1 MSNKTD
7 LFNFREM
14 KITLEDLKTT
24 EDLKTYL
31 THVAGQDVVQ
41 HLELTHL
48 QQINKLNG
56 DLSSTLCQ
64 VNFPF

>member
-7 LFNFREM
+7 IFDFRDM
-14 KITLEDLKTT
+14 KMNLEDLKTT

-41 HLELTHL
+41 HLERTHL
-48 QQINKLNG
+48 QQTNKLND